1 MRRLGWT
8 VAALGLCLAATACV
22 DKGQQ
27 VMNKD
32 KAPEHSAS
40 GKRALMAVDDAG
52 MTDISGFVETE
63 KIGILGDQNPA

>member
-1 MRRLGWT
+1 
-8 VAALGLCLAATACV
+8 
-22 DKGQQ
+22 
-27 VMNKD
+27 MNKD